1 MVPIFS
7 DFQGTY
13 NVSQRNINP
22 LPLWRAVKCS
32 IIPKS
37 TSLWIKTKTTTLQVN
52 TGIYPTQY
60 MAPTNLQQN
69 KQQAKTQQTVQ
80 QKKNKKNNTTKLSLI
95 TLASPFDRFNKTR
108 ANARTIIDY
117 FSPSIL
123 SPFPLEITTATRYLQ
138 YIMIQ

>member
-1 MVPIFS
+1 
-7 DFQGTY
+7 
-13 NVSQRNINP
+13 
-22 LPLWRAVKCS
+22 
-32 IIPKS
+32 
-37 TSLWIKTKTTTLQVN
+37 
-52 TGIYPTQY
+52 

-80 QKKNKKNNTTKLSLI
+80 QQKKNKQNNTTKSSLI

>member
-1 MVPIFS
+1 MVHIFS
-7 DFQGTY
+7 NFQGTY

-22 LPLWRAVKCS
+22 LPLW
-32 IIPKS
+32 KS
-37 TSLWIKTKTTTLQVN
+37 SLVFDNSQEYITMQKKLQVN

-60 MAPTNLQQN
+60 MAPNNLQ
-69 KQQAKTQQTVQ
+69 AKETASKNSANCAT
-80 QKKNKKNNTTKLSLI
+80 KKVRKITKPSLV

-123 SPFPLEITTATRYLQ
+123 SPFPLEITTTTRYLE

>member
-1 MVPIFS
+1 MVHIFS
-7 DFQGTY
+7 NFQGTY

-22 LPLWRAVKCS
+22 LPLWKSSLVFDNS
-32 IIPKS
+32 EEYITMPK
-37 TSLWIKTKTTTLQVN
+37 KKKLQVN

-60 MAPTNLQQN
+60 MAPTNLQAKETAN
-69 KQQAKTQQTVQ
+69 KNSANCAT
-80 QKKNKKNNTTKLSLI
+80 KKSKKNNTTKPSLV
-95 TLASPFDRFNKTR
+95 TLASPVDRFNKTR

-123 SPFPLEITTATRYLQ
+123 SPFPLEITTTTRYLQ